1 MCALASVSWEALAAD
16 ASPEQIQFAAQEHD
30 LGYRAYVAK
39 SFDEAATH
47 FENAFFAAPNPAEL
61 RSAIRAR
68 REGGQLARAATL
80 SAIGQRKYASET
92 SLVKLADETIAEA
105 RLKVFEVHVIS
116 PLECS
121 AAVDDKVVASE
132 KLRDYR
138 FFVDP
143 GKHELVF
150 GWTEGRTKRVPID
163 AKAGA
168 GQALT
173 LEPPPIPVK
182 PPTDESLPP
191 ASAPRPLGPAV
202 FLVGAGLTAAGVGVT
217 IWSGLDTQKNPGT
230 AAVRADCVG
239 QGTSCPQYQQGLDAQ
254 RRTNILLA
262 ATGGVAAVTVVE
274 GLFFTQWSH
283 VDRPRTGLHLKPALG
298 LGQAALKGTF

>member
-1 MCALASVSWEALAAD
+1 MIRATQGSLPRELTALLPTCTIGVMRRLPALLVVCALASVSWEAIAAD
-16 ASPEQIQFAAQEHD
+16 SSPEQIQFAAQEHD

-47 FENAFFAAPNPAEL
+47 FENAFFAGPNPAEL

-143 GKHELVF
+143 GK
-150 GWTEGRTKRVPID
+150 
-163 AKAGA
+163 
-168 GQALT
+168 
-173 LEPPPIPVK
+173 
-182 PPTDESLPP
+182 
-191 ASAPRPLGPAV
+191 
-202 FLVGAGLTAAGVGVT
+202 
-217 IWSGLDTQKNPGT
+217 
-230 AAVRADCVG
+230 
-239 QGTSCPQYQQGLDAQ
+239 
-254 RRTNILLA
+254 
-262 ATGGVAAVTVVE
+262 
-274 GLFFTQWSH
+274 
-283 VDRPRTGLHLKPALG
+283 
-298 LGQAALKGTF
+298 